1 MNEEA
6 TRAAVGSLFDLW
18 INNGFIL
25 NAIYSY
31 YILMS
36 ELKTKKKK
44 NRLFKTTHFKEI
56 FYTEK
61 SFISTWQENK
71 IITTSAALLILTA
84 ANVKKAWDCILYL
97 IDIVHLA
104 VY

>member
-36 ELKTKKKK
+36 ESKTQKRTDYSKPHIFKKSAK
-44 NRLFKTTHFKEI
+44 F
-56 FYTEK
+56 
-61 SFISTWQENK
+61 FISTWQENK
-71 IITTSAALLILTA
+71 IIRTSAALLILTA
-84 ANVKKAWDCILYL
+84 ANAKKAWDCILYL